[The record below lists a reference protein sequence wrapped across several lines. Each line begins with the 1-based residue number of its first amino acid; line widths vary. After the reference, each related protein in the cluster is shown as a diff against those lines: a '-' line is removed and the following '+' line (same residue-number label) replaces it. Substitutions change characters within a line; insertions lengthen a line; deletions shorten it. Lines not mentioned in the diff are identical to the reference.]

1 MKTYVFI
8 NIYINSWTFT
18 TTIFIMDQIWK
29 QNVLLNKWM
38 DKSIVAH
45 LYSGILFS
53 NLKKLNELLIHEMIW
68 IEFEKHYPQW
78 KKPDTDSLPDSMCV
92 QLYITRYS
100 GGMHVHVASGHG
112 VGEGNWLQRAKGN
125 YIISMMIF
133 TL

>member
-29 QNVLLNKWM
+29 QNVLLNRWM

-53 NLKKLNELLIHEMIW
+53 NLKKLNELLIHEMTW

-78 KKPDTDSLPDSMCV
+78 KEPDTDSLPDSMCV

-100 GGMHVHVASGHG
+100 GGMHVRAASGHG
-112 VGEGNWLQRAKGN
+112 VGEGNWLQRTKGN